1 MGERATCALGSQA
14 AQLWLKARL
23 DVVKVPAKPLDLCG
37 ALADE
42 VLAVIEQEPDLTSLR
57 IEVGNR
63 QVALS
68 KRRAGDREG
77 IDRIRLAE
85 LACGAARARHQ
96 LRRDANHA
104 LSSGDQLA
112 LEAPGDV
119 ATVLE
124 RKQALL
130 SQGPGPFDQTLV
142 TGLVACDRQ
151 LVAELTGW
159 PSPSCGR
166 GVALLVGVDADR
178 DHRLRSSYAWRV

>member
-1 MGERATCALGSQA
+1 M
-14 AQLWLKARL
+14 
-23 DVVKVPAKPLDLCG
+23 DLRG
-37 ALADE
+37 ALVDE
-42 VLAVIEQEPDLTSLR
+42 VLAVICQELDLASLR

-68 KRRAGDREG
+68 ERRAGDREG
-77 IDRIRLAE
+77 IDRIGLAE
-85 LACGAARARHQ
+85 LAAAARARHQ
-96 LRRDANHA
+96 LRRDANQA
-104 LSSGDQLA
+104 LSWGDQLA

-119 ATVLE
+119 AAVLE

-159 PSPSCGR
+159 RVHRGR